1 LHFLS
6 NPHQIT
12 NERLNYPKPNGEI
25 LKMEISGHAAIITG
39 GASGLGRATALRL
52 KAAGANVAAC
62 DLSFTD
68 NNVVDDDGI
77 LCLRTD
83 VTSEDSV
90 MEALTN
96 ATDAHGTARI
106 LVNCAGILESQRVL
120 GRDGVMPLAN
130 FRRLIDVH
138 LVGTFNVIR
147 LFADAAHN
155 LDPITA
161 DGERGVIVNTASV
174 AALEGQIGAVSYSAA
189 KAGIAGMTLPLAR
202 EMAREGIRVVAI
214 APGMFGTP
222 MVSGLSDKAQDRIK
236 ADIPFPNR
244 MGEPDEYAKLVQQIC
259 ENSMLNGEIIRL
271 DAAIRMS

>member
-1 LHFLS
+1 
-6 NPHQIT
+6 
-12 NERLNYPKPNGEI
+12 
-25 LKMEISGHAAIITG
+25 MEISDHAAIVTG

-52 KAAGANVAAC
+52 QKAGAQVAVF
-62 DLSFTD
+62 DLSFKD
-68 NNVVDDDGI
+68 HNIIDDDGI
-77 LCLRTD
+77 LCLRVD
-83 VTSEDSV
+83 VTSEESV
-90 MEALTN
+90 MNALAS
-96 ATDAHGTARI
+96 ATAAHGPARI
-106 LVNCAGILESQRVL
+106 LINCAGILESQRVL

-130 FRRLIDVH
+130 FRRLVDVH

-155 LDPITA
+155 LDPVNA
-161 DGERGVIVNTASV
+161 DGERGVIINTSSV
-174 AALEGQIGAVSYSAA
+174 AGLEGQIGAVSYSAA

-244 MGEPDEYAKLVQQIC
+244 MGKPDEFANLVQQIC
-259 ENSMLNGEIIRL
+259 ENPMLNGEIIRL